1 MQLTT
6 WERLIQSAST
16 PHLMFNP
23 FAGLATEYPEFINY
37 GSEEFYAGYFDRFYS
52 QSTVYADPARV
63 SSMINDTYLV
73 NRDKYRRLWDAI
85 TAEYTPLDEYSRT
98 EVETHDGEDTGTKTG
113 TETDAHTGTDTD
125 AVITDHVEGKTNV
138 TTFDSDTE
146 HPLSSTE
153 SDANSNRTYTHGETI
168 TTTHNTTNKT
178 EYGHEITRTVT
189 GRGKSGAAL
198 VEEAARAARLSIQR
212 EIIADIVDAVFI
224 PVYLDDSYF
233 TEE

>member
-1 MQLTT
+1 M
-6 WERLIQSAST
+6 IQMAST
-16 PHLMFNP
+16 PPLMFNP
-23 FAGLATEYPEFINY
+23 FGGLEVEYPEFTDY
-37 GSEEFYAGYFDRFYS
+37 GGGDFYAGYFDRFYS
-52 QSTVYADPARV
+52 QSTVYADPGRV
-63 SSMINDTYLV
+63 ASMIEDTYVV

-98 EVETHDGEDTGTKTG
+98 ETETHDGEDTGTKTG

-125 AVITDHVEGKTNV
+125 AVISDHIEGKTNV

-153 SDANSNRTYTHGETI
+153 SDATSNRTYTHGETI
-168 TTTHNTTNKT
+168 TTTHNTTNTT
-178 EYGHEITRTVT
+178 EYGHEITRSVT

-212 EIIADIVDAVFI
+212 EIIADIVDAVII
-224 PVYLDDSYF
+224 PVYLDGSYF
-233 TEE
+233 EEE